1 MIGVLGALV
10 MIGVLITVHEFG
22 HFVVAKLTGVKV
34 EVFSIGFGSPIVRG
48 RWGETEYRIAW
59 VPVGGYVRLLGHDP
73 TDTPDPAD
81 AGRSLYDKPPIVR
94 ILISAAGPLMNI
106 LLPLAIIPPL
116 VWLSSSYDQ
125 VPDNQIGGLD
135 QGMPAYTAGLR
146 EGDAIVEIDGEP
158 IGAFW
163 QIKREIDAYDA
174 DDGPLAITVE
184 RPGEGRR
191 QFEVTPTARTR
202 TDPLLGF
209 TSTEYF
215 IGYMPAFLSNL
226 VAITDPAGSLARAGV
241 RTFDRV
247 LRVDGE
253 ETPRYVDVERALAA
267 LAPGQ
272 TVPLTIARDA
282 PLIGDGAALGDRF
295 PFLQRVEALTLDYTA
310 PAAGQPPGM
319 RTANTCIQTLDPDHP
334 AAKVLRVGDC
344 LLAVD
349 GRAQSLGA
357 FLGRELYNAPEV
369 AKTVTVLRDG
379 QPIEVSLAREQV
391 TLHDPFSG
399 DQTVWLP
406 GFTFPAG
413 QVAVVPAPETPNAD
427 RLAHGWYEARTNLAR
442 GFEQTLR
449 VIGGLFTA
457 SVPANQLGGPLSI
470 FYVAGESARRGIEDY
485 IAMMVMLS
493 LGIGLFNLLPVP
505 LLDGGHIL
513 VAGVEMITRRPPSEA
528 TRVKLMYVGLALILG
543 LFIFATFNDITRMI
557 RVWTTG

>member
-1 MIGVLGALV
+1 MIGVLGAIV

-22 HFVVAKLTGVKV
+22 HFVVAKLSGVKV
-34 EVFSIGFGSPIVRG
+34 EVFSIGFGSPIVKG
-48 RWGETEYRIAW
+48 KWGETEYRLAW

-73 TDTPDPAD
+73 TDAPEPED
-81 AGRSLYDKPPIVR
+81 AGRSLYDKPPLVR

-106 LLPLAIIPPL
+106 LLPLWLIPPL
-116 VWLSSSYDQ
+116 VWLSSSYDT

-158 IGAFW
+158 ISAFW

-174 DDGPLAITVE
+174 DDGPLAIVVD
-184 RPGEGRR
+184 RPGSGRLS
-191 QFEVTPTARTR
+191 FAVTPTARTR

-226 VAITDPAGSLARAGV
+226 VAIADPSGPLAVAGV

-247 LRVDGE
+247 QSVDGQA
-253 ETPRYVDVERALAA
+253 TPRYVDVERALVAV
-267 LAPGQ
+267 APGQ
-272 TVPLTIARDA
+272 TVTLEVARDVPLDGPAA
-282 PLIGDGAALGDRF
+282 PLGSRF
-295 PFLQRVEALTLDYTA
+295 PFLQKVEALELAYTA
-310 PAAGQPPGM
+310 PPAGGAPGI

-334 AAKVLRVGDC
+334 AAQVLRVGDC

-357 FLGRELYNAPEV
+357 FLGRELYNSPEES
-369 AKTVTVLRDG
+369 KSVTLLRDG
-379 QPIEVSLAREQV
+379 ETLTVSLAREQV
-391 TLHDPFSG
+391 TISDPFSG
-399 DQTVWLP
+399 EQTVWLP

-413 QVAVVPAPETPNAD
+413 QVAVVPAPETDNTD

-485 IAMMVMLS
+485 IGMMVMLS

-513 VAGVEMITRRPPSEA
+513 VAGVEMITRRPPSEQ
-528 TRVKLMYVGLALILG
+528 TRIRLMYVGLALILG
-543 LFIFATFNDITRMI
+543 LFVFATFNDIVRMV

>member
-1 MIGVLGALV
+1 MIGVLGAIV

-22 HFVVAKLTGVKV
+22 HFVVAKLSGVKV
-34 EVFSIGFGSPIVRG
+34 EVFSIGFGAPIVR
-48 RWGETEYRIAW
+48 RQWGETEYRLAW
-59 VPVGGYVRLLGHDP
+59 VPIGGYVRMLGHDP
-73 TDTPDPAD
+73 TDTPAPED
-81 AGRSLYDKPPIVR
+81 AGRSLYDKPPLVR
-94 ILISAAGPLMNI
+94 ILISAAGPMMNI
-106 LLPLAIIPPL
+106 LLPLVIIPPL

-163 QIKREIDAYDA
+163 QIKREIDAYDP
-174 DDGPLAITVE
+174 DDGPLAIVVD
-184 RPGEGRR
+184 RPGTGR
-191 QFEVTPTARTR
+191 QPFEVTPTARTR

-226 VAITDPAGSLARAGV
+226 VAVTDPTGPLARAGV
-241 RTFDRV
+241 VTFDRI
-247 LRVDGE
+247 LSVDGAA
-253 ETPRYVDVERALAA
+253 TPRYVDVEQALAA
-267 LAPGQ
+267 VAPGQ
-272 TVPLTIARDA
+272 QVPLVIARDA
-282 PLIGDGAALGDRF
+282 PLIGEGAPLGQRF
-295 PFLQRVEALTLDYTA
+295 TFLQRVMPLTLGYTG
-310 PAAGQPPGM
+310 PTAAEPPGM
-319 RTANTCIQTLDPDHP
+319 RTANTCIQSLDPDHP
-334 AAKVLRVGDC
+334 AASVLRVGDC

-369 AKTVTVLRDG
+369 SKAVTILRDG
-379 QPIEVSLAREQV
+379 QTLTVQLAREQA
-391 TLHDPFSG
+391 TFSDPFSG

-413 QVAVVPAPETPNAD
+413 QVAVVPAPETANAD
-427 RLAHGWYEARTNLAR
+427 RFAHGWYEARTNLAR

-513 VAGVEMITRRPPSEA
+513 VAGVEMITRRPPSEQ
-528 TRVKLMYVGLALILG
+528 TRIRLMYVGLALILG
-543 LFIFATFNDITRMI
+543 LFIFATFNDIMRMI
-557 RVWTTG
+557 RVWTVG